1 MQSTATQV
9 RSQQAFQPHIPVLGW
24 QNCFYP
30 IDYALLTIRH
40 PIDSLAATLVQS
52 LDPVP
57 RWQTHS
63 QPLHFHAHASRLIP
77 RKGRRATT
85 QAFPYFVGS
94 KLSILFILRI
104 IYTSNLIGSRP
115 SRPGPPCQNHLNCRS
130 PGSSARSSAST
141 SSFHPIFPRHARPH
155 KHPPRR

>member
-9 RSQQAFQPHIPVLGW
+9 RSQQAFQPHIPVLAW
-24 QNCFYP
+24 QSCSYS
-30 IDYALLTIRH
+30 IHYALLTIRH
-40 PIDSLAATLVQS
+40 PVNSPVVTLVQS
-52 LDPVP
+52 LEPVP

-63 QPLHFHAHASRLIP
+63 QPLPFHAHASQLIP

-94 KLSILFILRI
+94 RLSILFILRM

-115 SRPGPPCQNHLNCRS
+115 SRPGSPCQNDLNCRS
-130 PGSSARSSAST
+130 PGSSARSSTST
-141 SSFHPIFPRHARPH
+141 SSFHPILPRHTRPH
-155 KHPPRR
+155 KHAPGR